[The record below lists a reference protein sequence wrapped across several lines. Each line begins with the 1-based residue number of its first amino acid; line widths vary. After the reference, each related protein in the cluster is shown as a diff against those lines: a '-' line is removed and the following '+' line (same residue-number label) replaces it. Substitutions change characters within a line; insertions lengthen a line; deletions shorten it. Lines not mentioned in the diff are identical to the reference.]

1 VGVDVGRVA
10 ASWADRAAAEATH
23 RGGDVR
29 WKVVPSRR
37 KLWGR
42 EIEVTYHLFRW
53 TAELQAMTSDWDLG
67 RYGVDFKVEKETKP

>member
-1 VGVDVGRVA
+1 V
-10 ASWADRAAAEATH
+10 SWNW
-23 RGGDVR
+23 